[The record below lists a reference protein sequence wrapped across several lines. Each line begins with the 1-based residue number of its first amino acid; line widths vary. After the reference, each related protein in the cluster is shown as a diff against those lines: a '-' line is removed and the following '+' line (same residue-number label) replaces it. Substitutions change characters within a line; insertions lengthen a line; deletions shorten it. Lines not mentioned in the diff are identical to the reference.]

1 MCIRDRLCSGPV
13 KDRHEVVAYQ
23 MNVFFSQ
30 VFQSL
35 DIVVNVHVSLG
46 RTCLDGVMD
55 VDALDTGN
63 VKS

>member
-1 MCIRDRLCSGPV
+1 
-13 KDRHEVVAYQ
+13 

-30 VFQSL
+30 VFQSF

>member
-1 MCIRDRLCSGPV
+1 
-13 KDRHEVVAYQ
+13 

-35 DIVVNVHVSLG
+35 DIVVNVHVSFRG
-46 RTCLDGVMD
+46 AGLDGVMD
-55 VDALDTGN
+55 VYALDTGN